1 MISAIANLITGGIDA
16 YKQHGINQANELK
29 RQDEL
34 KQEQHIAKV
43 KRLQSGDEKAADLD
57 RVSLKERGLKDEFIL
72 LVVFVP
78 LILSFIPDYAA
89 YVREGFNALKFVP
102 EYYWYIVG
110 AVVID
115 TFGFRSMVRYILE
128 FFSFQFSGG
137 MKSDEI
143 KN

>member
-1 MISAIANLITGGIDA
+1 MIGAIANLITGGIDA
-16 YKQHGINQANELK
+16 YKQHGLNKANALK

-34 KQEQHIAKV
+34 EQERHRAQV

-57 RVSLKERGLKDEFIL
+57 RVSLKDRGLKDEFIL

-78 LILSFIPDYAA
+78 LILSFIPDYAE
-89 YVREGFNALKFVP
+89 YVQEGFKALEFVP

-115 TFGFRSMVRYILE
+115 TFGFRSMVRYLLE
-128 FFSFQFSGG
+128 FFSFKFRG
-137 MKSDEI
+137 K
-143 KN
+143 